1 LEVDTVSSNDP
12 AHHILIIMKLT
23 LLVAQLAVAQHNSGM
38 AHGATRPLTEG
49 KKNRKNAA
57 HYYS

>member
-1 LEVDTVSSNDP
+1 
-12 AHHILIIMKLT
+12 MKLT